1 MMHPAYRT
9 QRDREFETND
19 YSFAALQQSMT
30 HSNLTIE
37 SHESGYDDDISRL
50 DPAGVISKPSY
61 LFDVGTTLKYLIGD
75 VLTEER
81 ASPQSFLNVI
91 NQSSLQDEDFAVS
104 LSYMTNIEN
113 VLRRVV
119 GQVPDPNILT
129 NMGKYP
135 LLIWAVVMNLSQ
147 SVKKEPVPTL
157 ITAEELG
164 LHVQPS
170 APAI

>member
-1 MMHPAYRT
+1 MSHPAYRT

-50 DPAGVISKPSY
+50 DPAGVIPKPSY
-61 LFDVGTTLKYLIGD
+61 LFDVGTTLQYLIGD

-119 GQVPDPNILT
+119 GQVPDPNVLT
-129 NMGKYP
+129 NTGKYP

-147 SVKKEPVPTL
+147 SVKKAPVPTL

-164 LHVQPS
+164 LGVPS
-170 APAI
+170 VI